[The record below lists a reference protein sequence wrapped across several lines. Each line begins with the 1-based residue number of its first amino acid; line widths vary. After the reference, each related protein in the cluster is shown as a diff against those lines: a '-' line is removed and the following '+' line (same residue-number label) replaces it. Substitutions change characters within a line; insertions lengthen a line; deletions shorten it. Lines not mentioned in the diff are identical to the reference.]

1 MNLHPII
8 LPAFWKQI
16 SSPIPFQKCFMK
28 FNGLAVLVG
37 EFEQE
42 GDRWLH
48 VSCSHKNKLPK
59 WKELREVKDIFIGR
73 DRMAIQIF
81 PFQAQYVNVME
92 YCLHLWCNLSRDIIP
107 DFTKVTGIV

>member
-1 MNLHPII
+1 MNLHPIN
-8 LPAFWKQI
+8 LPASWKQI

-28 FNGLAVLVG
+28 FNGLTVLVG

-59 WKELREVKDIFIGR
+59 WKELREVKDIFIGK
-73 DRMAIQIF
+73 DKKAIQVF
-81 PFQAQYVNVME
+81 PKQSEHINIMP
-92 YCLHLWCNLSRDIIP
+92 YCLHLWCNLSRDIFP
-107 DFTKVTGIV
+107 DFTKVTGMI